1 MSALQSFHE
10 VRFPIDLA
18 LGATGG
24 PERRTEIVTLGSGQ
38 EQRNTRW
45 ADSRRRFNAGYGI
58 KSVSDLQTVIE
69 FFEERRGRLF
79 GFRFRDQLDW
89 KSCKADV
96 EVSSTDQLLGVGD
109 GENREFQLVKRYGG
123 NEHGYTKKIAKPVEG
138 TVFIAKNGVLVN
150 EAEYVVDHL
159 SGLLI
164 FNEASVPEAN
174 SEISAGYIFDIPVRF
189 DADEISVNLSHF
201 EAGDIPS
208 IPLMELLP

>member
-45 ADSRRRFNAGYGI
+45 ADSRRSFNAGYGI

-89 KSCKADV
+89 KSCRADA
-96 EVSSTDQLLGVGD
+96 EIDATDQELATGD
-109 GENREFQLVKRYGG
+109 GQVRAFQLHKRYGSI
-123 NEHGYTKKIAKPVEG
+123 EHGYIKTILKPVEG
-138 TVFIAKNGVLVN
+138 TIKIARDGT
-150 EAEYVVDHL
+150 VV
-159 SGLLI
+159 
-164 FNEASVPEAN
+164 EASEYLIDHETGLITFNAASTPDVGVI
-174 SEISAGYIFDIPVRF
+174 ISAGFAFDIPVRF
-189 DADEISVNLSHF
+189 DSDEISVNLSHF

-208 IPLMELLP
+208 IPLVELRA

>member
-1 MSALQSFHE
+1 MGALNAFHE

-24 PERRTEIVTLGSGQ
+24 PERRTEVVTLGSGQ

-58 KSVSDLQTVIE
+58 KSLADLQTVIE

-89 KSCKADV
+89 KSCKSNAEIAAV
-96 EVSSTDQLLGVGD
+96 DQDIGTGD
-109 GENREFQLVKRYGG
+109 GQNRLFQLTKRYGG
-123 NEHGYTKKIAKPVEG
+123 EAYGYIKTITKPVDG
-138 TVFIAKNGVLVN
+138 SVLVARNGVTVDPS
-150 EAEYVVDHL
+150 EYVL
-159 SGLLI
+159 NPETGLI
-164 FNEASVPEAN
+164 TFNEASTPE
-174 SEISAGYIFDIPVRF
+174 SGDEISAGFLFDIPVRF

-208 IPLMELLP
+208 IPLVELRA